1 MIELKFTGMCEGC
14 KHASLKLEYEDY
26 SAMFEVSKVWHARC
40 IHAEACD
47 DIKNRTIEILREEDD
62 NTI

>member
-14 KHASLKLEYEDY
+14 KHASLKLGYEEYQ
-26 SAMFEVSKVWHARC
+26 AMFDVEKVWHARC

-47 DIKNRTIEILREEDD
+47 DIENRTIERLKERYD
-62 NTI
+62 NNI